1 MMEFHLRAPLS
12 TDLGIW
18 LHRIPED
25 GISSSCTA
33 INNQL
38 IRESGFIV
46 FQIHGISCTAINN
59 DRDSYQLIRESG
71 FVEFQIHGISSSCT
85 AINNRDS
92 HQLIRESGFI
102 GFQRM
107 EFHLHAR
114 LSTDFGIWL
123 HRIPDGGISSSCTA
137 IDRDSHQL
145 IRESGFIEFQ
155 RMEFHLR
162 APL

>member
-92 HQLIRESGFI
+92 HQLIRESGFVE
-102 GFQRM
+102 FQSCFLVW
-107 EFHLHAR
+107 EFHLH
-114 LSTDFGIWL
+114 
-123 HRIPDGGISSSCTA
+123 
-137 IDRDSHQL
+137 DSYQL

-155 RMEFHLR
+155 SCFLVWEFHLH
-162 APL
+162 AQLLTTTETAIN